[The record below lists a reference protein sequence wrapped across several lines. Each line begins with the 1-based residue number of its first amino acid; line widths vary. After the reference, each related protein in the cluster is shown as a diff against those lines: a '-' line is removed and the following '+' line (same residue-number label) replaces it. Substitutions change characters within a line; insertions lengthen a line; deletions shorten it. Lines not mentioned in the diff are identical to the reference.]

1 MKFTSI
7 LTPLTLLPV
16 FALADSVSFDPVYD
30 NATESLNIVSC
41 SDGPNGLESKGFTTF
56 GSLPNF
62 PFIGGAAA
70 VEGFDSLNCGTCWNL
85 TFVTSTGV
93 SNTISVLAIDNAG
106 TGFNIAMEA
115 MDVLTD
121 NQAVF
126 LGRVNATSVQV
137 DPSICVF
144 LVDLY
149 GNDEFGG
156 DEGPSDQK
164 DVKSSI
170 EALPVE
176 TKAATPV
183 PKDPSPAMKPSPAAM
198 TEPNG
203 AAYYSTTTSTSTQHQ
218 LATQQIPTYEQP
230 QPSEPIPSSGAY
242 QNIPV
247 NERTIRPSEMKDE
260 GKMFIGGLNWDTT
273 DETLRDYFSQFGKVD
288 ACTIMRDAAGR
299 SRCFAFLTFEDPASV
314 NAVMVREHV
323 LDGKIIDPK
332 RAIPRQEHQR
342 ATKLFIGGLAGS
354 VTSESMREF
363 FSQFGK
369 VIDSTVML
377 DRETGRSK
385 GFGFV
390 SFEDT
395 NVQPFLGFGNLEI
408 DGKLI
413 DVKLAQPRYQRD
425 SYPNED
431 GQGGGGNFQGG
442 GGARFNAP
450 QGNFAAGGA
459 ANTPFDPQALAQLYT
474 RMFQMAGGGQM
485 NPAMMGMNPMMA
497 AAAGMG
503 GAGFGGMRPGMGMG
517 MGGGMGMAGGM
528 GGGGMSGGG
537 MGGSGMGGGGV
548 GGGMGG
554 VGRGNAMGG
563 GGAGTM
569 GPNVPR
575 GPRGAGG
582 GATPTGP
589 MGAGGTGPQRSG
601 QRGQHSFHPYAR

>member
-1 MKFTSI
+1 M
-7 LTPLTLLPV
+7 
-16 FALADSVSFDPVYD
+16 
-30 NATESLNIVSC
+30 
-41 SDGPNGLESKGFTTF
+41 SDLD
-56 GSLPNF
+56 
-62 PFIGGAAA
+62 A
-70 VEGFDSLNCGTCWNL
+70 
-85 TFVTSTGV
+85 
-93 SNTISVLAIDNAG
+93 
-106 TGFNIAMEA
+106 
-115 MDVLTD
+115 
-121 NQAVF
+121 
-126 LGRVNATSVQV
+126 
-137 DPSICVF
+137 
-144 LVDLY
+144 DLY
-149 GNDEFGG
+149 GGKYSHSLFGG
-156 DEGPSDQK
+156 DEGPSDEK
-164 DVKSSI
+164 DVKSSA

-183 PKDPSPAMKPSPAAM
+183 AKDPGPPMKLSPVPTMES
-198 TEPNG
+198 NG
-203 AAYYSTTTSTSTQHQ
+203 AAYYSTTTSSTSMQHQ
-218 LATQQIPTYEQP
+218 PATQQIPTYEQP
-230 QPSEPIPSSGAY
+230 QPSESIPSSGAY

-273 DETLRDYFSQFGKVD
+273 DETLRDYFTQFGKVD

-314 NAVMVREHV
+314 NAVM
-323 LDGKIIDPK
+323 IDPK

-431 GQGGGGNFQGG
+431 GQGGGNFQQSGG
-442 GGARFNAP
+442 SARFTAP

-517 MGGGMGMAGGM
+517 MTGGMGMAGGM
-528 GGGGMSGGG
+528 GGGAMTGGGMTGGG
-537 MGGSGMGGGGV
+537 MG
-548 GGGMGG
+548 GG
-554 VGRGNAMGG
+554 VGRGNAMG